1 MSPRHQARHRHNL
14 YLFRDKRGDGPPA
27 ALSDIAPS
35 LQATQKGR
43 NGCIERLATAHLP
56 IPQSMIASPLQCVV
70 RRGGAELFGKK
81 LLILVVVTD
90 PIPKEGVVFEDG
102 EGSIACA
109 NAN

>member
-1 MSPRHQARHRHNL
+1 
-14 YLFRDKRGDGPPA
+14 
-27 ALSDIAPS
+27 
-35 LQATQKGR
+35 
-43 NGCIERLATAHLP
+43 
-56 IPQSMIASPLQCVV
+56 MIASPLQCVV
-70 RRGGAELFGKK
+70 RRGGAELFSKK

>member
-1 MSPRHQARHRHNL
+1 MVPGGSSTVVLTFSKFSSPAGATTFIPAGSGFPREAR
-14 YLFRDKRGDGPPA
+14 PP
-27 ALSDIAPS
+27 
-35 LQATQKGR
+35 
-43 NGCIERLATAHLP
+43 ATAHLS

>member
-1 MSPRHQARHRHNL
+1 MLQIIEALISHN
-14 YLFRDKRGDGPPA
+14 A
-27 ALSDIAPS
+27 
-35 LQATQKGR
+35 
-43 NGCIERLATAHLP
+43 CIERLATAHLST
-56 IPQSMIASPLQCVV
+56 PQSMIASPLQCVV
-70 RRGGAELFGKK
+70 RRGGAELFSKK